1 MGSLTYQQVNE
12 VNKERCALWHPG
24 FPNDPWNLAD
34 WSNAVCGEAGELA
47 NVIKKIRR
55 IEGGASTVGEKGRDE
70 LTVDALYEA
79 ADVALYLDLLV
90 TRLDGPYS
98 LEQAIARKFNQKS
111 HEQGFPQRLIV
122 P

>member
-1 MGSLTYQQVNE
+1 MTSLRFDE
-12 VNKERCALWHPG
+12 VQRTNSERCALWHPG

-55 IEGGASTVGEKGRDE
+55 IEGGAETVGEKDRDA

-79 ADVALYLDLLV
+79 ADVLLYLDLLV

-98 LEQAIARKFNQKS
+98 LEQAVARKFNQKS
-111 HEQGFPQRLIV
+111 HEQGFPQRLNV